1 MLIDRG
7 GGNTDTIVAVSTSIT
22 LVALLTLDVA
32 KVEGCFVGES
42 YFEVAVFNDD
52 GFNADAVLTS
62 GTSSTCCASFTL
74 LALDALFTLVTL
86 IAFVALLA
94 LSADNDTEI
103 GNSIIGQ
110 GDYKLTLIIDF
121 GLGDADTIV
130 TSSACCASSTC
141 CTSFT
146 LFTLVTLV
154 AFIALSTDNIAKFA
168 TLTIGE
174 GNDQVAIG
182 VDFSTSYTNA
192 VLTSSTS
199 STCCASSTSFTLFAL
214 DALFTLVAL
223 VAFITLSAN
232 NDTKVRNSIIGQ
244 GDYKLTLI
252 VDFGLGD
259 ADTIVA
265 SSACCTSFAL
275 VAFVTLLTLD
285 ALFALSASCTCC
297 ACRTSITL
305 VTLSTNNNTK
315 VCRLTICI
323 CNDKL
328 TAGIDFRSRDTNA
341 VSTIHTNN
349 LVQIDSLAIG
359 EGQNK
364 LAFSIDIGSS
374 NTDAV
379 FASGTI
385 LAICTIFTI
394 STILAVCAV
403 QTIGNTKIQHS
414 TIGKCNEQF
423 IILGESG
430 SFNANAIL
438 ASGCPQRSRPF
449 GFCASIAVLL
459 GNFVGRFAVQT
470 IQPFLDSSFVAVLD
484 CQLIRG
490 QSVFNR
496 CGSRF
501 YLFADDNC
509 STSSKAN
516 NQHYCY
522 DNRNYLFRCG
532 LRHFSFL
539 QIKKCGY
546 RSNRTK
552 KCKLR

>member
-1 MLIDRG
+1 M
-7 GGNTDTIVAVSTSIT
+7 
-22 LVALLTLDVA
+22 
-32 KVEGCFVGES
+32 
-42 YFEVAVFNDD
+42 
-52 GFNADAVLTS
+52 
-62 GTSSTCCASFTL
+62 
-74 LALDALFTLVTL
+74 VTL

-94 LSADNDTEI
+94 LSANNDTKV

-146 LFTLVTLV
+146 LFTLDALFALITLI

-168 TLTIGE
+168 ALTIGE

-199 STCCASSTSFTLFAL
+199 STCCASRTCCTSFALLTL
-214 DALFTLVAL
+214 DALLTLVAL
-223 VAFITLSAN
+223 VTFITLSAN
-232 NDTKVRNSIIGQ
+232 NDTKVGNSIIGQ

-252 VDFGLGD
+252 IDFGLSD
-259 ADTIVA
+259 ADTIVT
-265 SSACCTSFAL
+265 SSACCTSFALVAL

-285 ALFALSASCTCC
+285 ALFALSASCTC
-297 ACRTSITL
+297 RTSITL
-305 VTLSTNNNTK
+305 VALSTDNNAK

-359 EGQNK
+359 EGQHK
-364 LAFSIDIGSS
+364 LAFGIDIGSS

-414 TIGKCNEQF
+414 TIGKCNQQF
-423 IILGESG
+423 VVLRESG

-438 ASGCPQRSRPF
+438 ASGCLQRSRPF
-449 GFCASIAVLL
+449 GFGASIAVLL
-459 GNFVGRFAVQT
+459 GNFVGRFTVQT

-516 NQHYCY
+516 NQHYCH